1 MAEKKK
7 KLNKGL
13 DAIFGGDITSL
24 IDDIEHNTPESSQ
37 EKIKLDEIRPNPY
50 QPRKVF
56 DEQALNELALSI
68 QEHGI
73 FQPVILK
80 KSVQGYEIVA
90 GERRCRAARMAHL
103 AEVPAIIVD
112 FSDQQMMEIAL
123 LENKAHAAIH
133 SMKDVPYEMGK
144 HFELIAMPEREDV
157 RDVLVCRNGL
167 RLEELKKGAIF
178 GTSSIRRA
186 AQIKNIRN
194 DLNIVPIR
202 GNVGTRLEKMKN
214 ENMDG
219 IILAAAGLKRLGME
233 DIITEYL
240 NPEIFVPAVSQGA
253 LGIECLKN
261 GEYNDYFKSL
271 DNKDVRVTVEA
282 ERSFMRELN
291 GGCHSLIG
299 AYATLEGN
307 DLYII
312 GTYEVNGVIVKKDI
326 LGNKED
332 NIELGKKLA
341 QKILMG

>member
-1 MAEKKK
+1 MELILATRKSALAQTQTQRVMKLLKEKSGVDSKK
-7 KLNKGL
+7 FLVVTEGDKRLDVSLNKIGGKGL
-13 DAIFGGDITSL
+13 FT
-24 IDDIEHNTPESSQ
+24 
-37 EKIKLDEIRPNPY
+37 KEI
-50 QPRKVF
+50 
-56 DEQALNELALSI
+56 
-68 QEHGI
+68 
-73 FQPVILK
+73 
-80 KSVQGYEIVA
+80 
-90 GERRCRAARMAHL
+90 
-103 AEVPAIIVD
+103 
-112 FSDQQMMEIAL
+112 EIAL
-123 LENKAHAAIH
+123 LENNAHAAIH

-167 RLEELKKGAIF
+167 RLEELKKGAII

>member
-1 MAEKKK
+1 MELILATRKSALAQTQTQRVMKLLKEKSGVDSKK
-7 KLNKGL
+7 FLVVTEGDKRLDVSLNKIGGKGL
-13 DAIFGGDITSL
+13 FT
-24 IDDIEHNTPESSQ
+24 
-37 EKIKLDEIRPNPY
+37 KEI
-50 QPRKVF
+50 
-56 DEQALNELALSI
+56 
-68 QEHGI
+68 
-73 FQPVILK
+73 
-80 KSVQGYEIVA
+80 
-90 GERRCRAARMAHL
+90 
-103 AEVPAIIVD
+103 
-112 FSDQQMMEIAL
+112 EIAL

-167 RLEELKKGAIF
+167 RLEELKKGAII

-261 GEYNDYFKSL
+261 GEYNDYFKFL